1 MLTKEASDPHPDRLQ
16 VLQRMKVRLICSDAD
31 FIVPVDRPC
40 VEPEGI
46 NDFVGVDPHNP
57 LLDEILDDPLH
68 ALQELHVSPDNL

>member
-16 VLQRMKVRLICSDAD
+16 VLQRMIVRLICSDAD

-57 LLDEILDDPLH
+57 LLDDPLH
-68 ALQELHVSPDNL
+68 ALQELHVPPDDLQP